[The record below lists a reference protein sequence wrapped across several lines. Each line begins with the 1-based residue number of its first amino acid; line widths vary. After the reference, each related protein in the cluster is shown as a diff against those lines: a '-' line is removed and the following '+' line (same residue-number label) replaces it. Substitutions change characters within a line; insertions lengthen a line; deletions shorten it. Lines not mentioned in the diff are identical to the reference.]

1 MMENKTKILILTLF
15 IIFSNYYILIFKKI
29 KNQMGKNKN
38 NRYKIFPNIP
48 DSTQMYVSWKYMY

>member
-1 MMENKTKILILTLF
+1 MWNF
-15 IIFSNYYILIFKKI
+15 VLIFISFK
-29 KNQMGKNKN
+29 QFFFLFYLGKNKN